1 MMALL
6 KRVQRTPISQVERQ
20 EIEQW
25 LMQHQPQ
32 SLQYAA
38 DMFGDYLGQFRRGRV
53 NPRDVSI
60 RLKSF
65 LEKSSVVACVKAA
78 SEVFI
83 GFQKDF
89 VRSRDDIFYSD
100 PPFSHL
106 ADLAVNY
113 EKDFQLFLQD
123 IDRAIE
129 RSTANDSRETKVEL
143 MTALR
148 TKGREFDTVIV
159 LDVNDGIFPNKM
171 AKDAGRIEEER
182 RLFYV
187 TVTRTKNN
195 LLLFDSGRIQGQ
207 SMNISPFINEMDL
220 PDSSRISH
228 PQVDR
233 ISKELL
239 DQLRI

>member
-1 MMALL
+1 MMSLL
-6 KRVQRTPISQVERQ
+6 NRVQKNPVGKQERE
-20 EIEQW
+20 EIQQW
-25 LMQHQPQ
+25 LIQHKPQ
-32 SLQYAA
+32 TLKDSVEL
-38 DMFGDYLGQFRRGRV
+38 FSDYLGQFKRGSVR
-53 NPRDVSI
+53 PSDVSA

-65 LEKSSVVACVKAA
+65 LEKSSVVACVKVA
-78 SEVFI
+78 SDVFK

-89 VRSRDDIFYSD
+89 VKSKEDIFYSD

-113 EKDFQLFLQD
+113 DKDFQSFLLD
-123 IDRAIE
+123 VDRAIE
-129 RSTANDSRETKVEL
+129 RATSNDPREAKIEL

-159 LDVNDGIFPNKM
+159 LDVNDGIWPNKM
-171 AKDAGRIEEER
+171 AQEAGRIEEER

-207 SMNISPFINEMDL
+207 KFSTSPFVKEMEL
-220 PDSSRISH
+220 PDTAWLSH

-233 ISKELL
+233 ISRELL